1 MLSPYRF
8 LARKLHHLERTKRRL
23 LMEKAVF
30 ELVKRDG
37 RREAYHPQKLVRS
50 LLRAGLAP
58 RMLVETVAKVRPWPG
73 LDTDSLR
80 TWVEYELSL
89 RQPSAAHRYATTRS
103 LVARSSE
110 QSGFGWACMNTETVR
125 RLGLRHGDAVWLC
138 QEQTPAPFS
147 IDSRAD
153 VERGQAWLNPREMAA
168 MGVRDGTRLAA
179 SSDFHDRSAPTEDL
193 PDHGGAGVTARPPSG
208 TAGPVLLYA
217 RVSITA

>member
-1 MLSPYRF
+1 
-8 LARKLHHLERTKRRL
+8 
-23 LMEKAVF
+23 MEKAVL

-37 RREAYHPQKLVRS
+37 RREVYRPQKLVRS

-58 RMLVETVAKVRPWPG
+58 RMLVETVANLRPRPG

-80 TWVEYELSL
+80 TLVEYELWL

-125 RLGLRHGDAVWLC
+125 GLGLRQGDAVWLC

-153 VERGQAWLNPREMAA
+153 VERGQIWLNPREMAA
-168 MGVRDGTRLAA
+168 MGIRDGTKVAA
-179 SSDFHDRSAPTEDL
+179 SSVFDDRSAPTED
-193 PDHGGAGVTARPPSG
+193 PPNRTGTGVTARPPSG

-217 RVSITA
+217 RASNTASMGTD